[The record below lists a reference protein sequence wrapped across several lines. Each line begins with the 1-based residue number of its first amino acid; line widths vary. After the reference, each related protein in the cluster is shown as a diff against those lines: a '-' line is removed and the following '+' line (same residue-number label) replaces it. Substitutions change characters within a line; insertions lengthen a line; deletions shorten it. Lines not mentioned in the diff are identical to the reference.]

1 MTNIDLV
8 GTAFSSNKPYLFRAI
23 HEWILDNDGTPYLLV
38 DAMQANVQVP
48 QEHVKDGQIIL
59 NVSPSAI
66 QGWYADNDAISFS
79 ARFSGKAQQIY
90 IPMNSLLAVY
100 AQENSLGMAFPE
112 AVDQPESEQQ
122 ESTQPAS
129 SSSTEPKGD
138 LTEVASEP
146 QPEAES
152 NQQTKNN
159 KDAKAAKKT
168 HLKVIK

>member
-8 GTAFSSNKPYLFRAI
+8 GTAFSSNKPYLFRGI
-23 HEWILDNDGTPYLLV
+23 YQWILDNEGTPYLLV

-59 NVSPSAI
+59 NVSPNAI
-66 QGWYADNDAISFS
+66 QGWFSDNEAISFS

-90 IPMNSLLAVY
+90 IPMNALLAIY

-112 AVDQPESEQQ
+112 VVEEAVSE
-122 ESTQPAS
+122 
-129 SSSTEPKGD
+129 
-138 LTEVASEP
+138 ASEESK
-146 QPEAES
+146 PEQENS
-152 NQQTKNN
+152 SGGTTN
-159 KDAKAAKKT
+159 KKKSDKVS